1 MPATTTAEIVGFQ
14 GGLCMP
20 YLARVL
26 RAGLPPAAWLSRLAL
41 ATALGTAGLT
51 ALSTFAQTWPE
62 RSITLIVPFA
72 AGGASDVSSRIMA
85 EAMSK
90 QLGQT
95 IVIENVGGAG
105 GSIGSLR
112 GKNAKPDGYTIGF
125 GHMGT
130 HAASV
135 ATNPKLPYDPRTDF
149 DYLGI
154 HLVTPHLI
162 VVRKD
167 FPAETLPEFVAYAKA
182 KGKDLKMGHNGAGS
196 LAHLTCVF
204 FFQLAGAEPTYVV
217 YRGFGQ
223 TINDILSG
231 SIDGTCEL
239 IASARE
245 HVVGGSVRGFGV
257 AAVERSPLLP
267 DVPTAKEGGLP
278 DFIIESWLG
287 LYAPK
292 GVPPPILAKLRDAT
306 LAALAD
312 PLVHKRFPEIGG
324 SLPRQDDRGG
334 ERMLEI
340 VKSDV
345 VRWAD
350 VVGQA
355 GGIEAKP

>member
-1 MPATTTAEIVGFQ
+1 MPPF
-14 GGLCMP
+14 
-20 YLARVL
+20 L
-26 RAGLPPAAWLSRLAL
+26 RAACAGKPYAWHAISTVASVLIATSLAAVAAL
-41 ATALGTAGLT
+41 AQ
-51 ALSTFAQTWPE
+51 SWPE
-62 RSITLIVPFA
+62 RSITLVVPFA

-90 QLGQT
+90 SLGQSI
-95 IVIENVGGAG
+95 IVENVAGAG
-105 GSIGSLR
+105 GATGSLR
-112 GKNAKPDGYTIGF
+112 GRNAKPDGYTIGF

-130 HAASV
+130 HAAAVS
-135 ATNPKLPYDPRTDF
+135 TNPRLPYDPRTDF

-162 VVRKD
+162 IVRKD
-167 FPAETLPEFVAYAKA
+167 LPIQTLQEFVAYAKA

-196 LAHLTCVF
+196 LAHLTCLF
-204 FFQLAGAEPTYVV
+204 FFQLIGVEPTYVV

-231 SIDGTCEL
+231 SIDGTCDL

-257 AAVERSPLLP
+257 ATAERSPLLP
-267 DVPTAKEGGLP
+267 DVPTSKEGGLP
-278 DFIIESWLG
+278 EFVIESWLG

-292 GVPPPILAKLRDAT
+292 GLPPQILAKLREVAV
-306 LAALAD
+306 AALED
-312 PLVHKRFPEIGG
+312 PLVQKRFPEIGG
-324 SLPRQDDRGG
+324 NVPRKEDRGG

-340 VKSDV
+340 IKSDV
-345 VRWAD
+345 VRWGE
-350 VVGQA
+350 VVKKA

>member
-1 MPATTTAEIVGFQ
+1 MRILQRAWYAGKPSAWRAISTLSFVLITASVATVSA
-14 GGLCMP
+14 
-20 YLARVL
+20 
-26 RAGLPPAAWLSRLAL
+26 
-41 ATALGTAGLT
+41 
-51 ALSTFAQTWPE
+51 FAQNWPE
-62 RSITLIVPFA
+62 RNITLVVPFA

-90 QLGQT
+90 RLGQSI
-95 IVIENVGGAG
+95 IVENVAGAG
-105 GSIGSLR
+105 GATGSLR
-112 GKNAKPDGYTIGF
+112 GRNAKPDGYTIGF

-130 HAASV
+130 HAAAVS
-135 ATNPKLPYDPRTDF
+135 TNPKLPYDPRTDF

-162 VVRKD
+162 IVRKD
-167 FPAETLPEFVAYAKA
+167 FPAQTLQEFVAYAKA

-196 LAHLTCVF
+196 LAHLTCLF
-204 FFQLAGAEPTYVV
+204 FFQLIGAEPTYVV

-231 SIDGTCEL
+231 SIDGTCDL
-239 IASARE
+239 IASGRE

-267 DVPTAKEGGLP
+267 DVPTSKEGGVSE
-278 DFIIESWLG
+278 FIIESWLG

-292 GVPPPILAKLRDAT
+292 GLPPQILAKLRETAA
-306 LAALAD
+306 AALED
-312 PLVHKRFPEIGG
+312 PLVQKRFPEIGG
-324 SLPRQDDRGG
+324 NVPKKEDRGG

-345 VRWAD
+345 VRWGE
-350 VVGQA
+350 VVRKA
-355 GGIEAKP
+355 GGIETKP

>member
-1 MPATTTAEIVGFQ
+1 MPTHPSAVHAIRPYASRAAAILASALIATG
-14 GGLCMP
+14 
-20 YLARVL
+20 
-26 RAGLPPAAWLSRLAL
+26 L
-41 ATALGTAGLT
+41 ATVSA
-51 ALSTFAQTWPE
+51 FAQTWPE

-90 QLGQT
+90 HLGQT
-95 IVIENVGGAG
+95 VIIENAAGAG
-105 GSIGSLR
+105 GATGSLR

-154 HLVTPHLI
+154 HLVTPNLMI
-162 VVRKD
+162 VRKD
-167 FPAETLPEFVAYAKA
+167 FPAQTLQEFVAYAKA

-196 LAHLTCVF
+196 LSHLTCVL
-204 FFQLAGAEPTYVV
+204 FFQIAGVQPTYVV

-231 SIDGTCEL
+231 SIDGTCDL

-245 HVVGGSVRGFGV
+245 HVVAGSVRGFGV
-257 AAVERSPLLP
+257 AAAERSPLLP
-267 DVPTAKEGGLP
+267 DVPTAKEGGMP
-278 DFIIESWLG
+278 EFIAESWLG

-292 GVPPPILAKLRDAT
+292 GLPPEILAKLREAV
-306 LAALAD
+306 AIALEH
-312 PLVHKRFPEIGG
+312 PLVQKRFPEIGG
-324 SLPRQDDRGG
+324 SVPRKEDRGG
-334 ERMLEI
+334 DRMLEMI
-340 VKSDV
+340 KSDV
-345 VRWAD
+345 VRWSE
-350 VVGQA
+350 VVKKA
-355 GGIEAKP
+355 GGIEDK

>member
-1 MPATTTAEIVGFQ
+1 
-14 GGLCMP
+14 
-20 YLARVL
+20 
-26 RAGLPPAAWLSRLAL
+26 
-41 ATALGTAGLT
+41 
-51 ALSTFAQTWPE
+51 
-62 RSITLIVPFA
+62 
-72 AGGASDVSSRIMA
+72 MA

-90 QLGQT
+90 LLGQS

-105 GSIGSLR
+105 GATGSLR

-135 ATNPKLPYDPRTDF
+135 STNPKLPYDPRTDF

-167 FPAETLPEFVAYAKA
+167 FPAQTLQEFIAYARA
-182 KGKDLKMGHNGAGS
+182 KGKDLKMGHDGAGS

-257 AAVERSPLLP
+257 ARPLSAHRSCRTCRPRRKAACRNSSSRAGSASTP
-267 DVPTAKEGGLP
+267 RKVC
-278 DFIIESWLG
+278 
-287 LYAPK
+287 
-292 GVPPPILAKLRDAT
+292 PPPILAKLREAAV
-306 LAALAD
+306 AALAD
-312 PLVHKRFPEIGG
+312 PLVQKRFPEIGG
-324 SLPRQDDRGG
+324 TVPRPQDRGG

-340 VKSDV
+340 VKADV
-345 VRWAD
+345 TRWAE
-350 VVGQA
+350 VVGKA
-355 GGIEAKP
+355 GGIEAKQ